1 MTRIK
6 ITLALSLLS
15 TALLATAPAHAQTR
29 VSITSQARYTLPAAI
44 MGCDAHLYGK
54 EAYVDGSISYIY
66 GCTSPNGYGDAYLLY
81 TLNTHNP
88 SYAAA
93 WAASQGYKKSFADP
107 MVDGTV
113 QSSVTGMVWS
123 DQERGGDKDRLTM
136 GTALH
141 RVAIIVTVVSDPSDD
156 VRMPDYVG
164 KVLIA
169 LARRVP

>member
-1 MTRIK
+1 MPRIK

-29 VSITSQARYTLPAAI
+29 VSITSQARYTLPAAL

-54 EAYVDGSISYIY
+54 EAYGDGSISYIY

-93 WAASQGYKKSFADP
+93 RAASQGYKKSFARP

-113 QSSVTGMVWS
+113 QSSVTGTVWS

-141 RVAIIVTVVSDPSDD
+141 RVAITVTVVSDPSDD
-156 VRMPDYVG
+156 KGMPDCVG
-164 KVLIA
+164 KVLTA

>member
-1 MTRIK
+1 
-6 ITLALSLLS
+6 
-15 TALLATAPAHAQTR
+15 
-29 VSITSQARYTLPAAI
+29 
-44 MGCDAHLYGK
+44 
-54 EAYVDGSISYIY
+54 
-66 GCTSPNGYGDAYLLY
+66 
-81 TLNTHNP
+81 
-88 SYAAA
+88 
-93 WAASQGYKKSFADP
+93 

-141 RVAIIVTVVSDPSDD
+141 RVAIIVTVVSDPRDD
-156 VRMPDYVG
+156 EGMPDYVG

>member
-15 TALLATAPAHAQTR
+15 TALLATAPAHAQTP
-29 VSITSQARYTLPAAI
+29 VPITSQARYTLPAAI
-44 MGCDAHLYGK
+44 MGCNTHLYGK
-54 EAYVDGSISYIY
+54 EAYADGSINYIY

-88 SYAAA
+88 SNAGA

-123 DQERGGDKDRLTM
+123 DQERAGDKDRLTM
-136 GTALH
+136 GTARH

-156 VRMPDYVG
+156 VRMPNYVG